1 MEQFEFE
8 WEDGVRMHR
17 ITPKWVMKL
26 AIWSVIVAYLPNII
40 WYFAGYPADAIF
52 MQLLVITIGM
62 PPVIFLAMRA
72 YRKHYGTMR
81 LKGSMWMKGTDIVI
95 TKTILTE
102 TFHRYIEVWKS
113 GMPLIEDIILDKE
126 SGRMSIRAMLHV
138 EAYTRKR
145 DGSRGNL
152 VAADSLTRSVDV
164 TVPAE
169 KMDGLMEMLDRYYS
183 EVLTIK
189 GKGDLKD
196 VKEI

>member
-26 AIWSVIVAYLPNII
+26 IVWSVIVAYLPNIV

-52 MQLLVITIGM
+52 MQLLVITVGM

-72 YRKHYGTMR
+72 YRKHYETMG
-81 LKGSMWMKGTDIVI
+81 LAGHMWIGGTDIVI

-113 GMPLIEDIILDKE
+113 GMPLIESIILDKTT
-126 SGRMSIRAMLHV
+126 GQMSIRAMLHV

-145 DGSRGNL
+145 GGRRGNL
-152 VAADSLTRSVDV
+152 VAADSVTRSVEV
-164 TVPAE
+164 KVPE
-169 KMDGLMEMLDRYYS
+169 DKMEGLMKMLDRYFG
-183 EVLTIK
+183 EVLKIK
-189 GKGDLKD
+189 DGGDIKD
-196 VKEI
+196 GQEI